1 MPRFYDLKTDSQGNN
16 ANGKI
21 SGMVD
26 REEQKNSDRFRVAE
40 GSSTPKSIYNNLDKD
55 LKAILDIF
63 KLIKEKGLD
72 ISPNL
77 KLDEKCKT
85 TEKYLAKWAENYKKH
100 KSTADKECFVKKT
113 CSDNIANII
122 VQKILERKREQ
133 EGNNS
138 ETPSDAEI
146 YLLDVHDLFMF
157 AENNIGNLLEEYIDS
172 KINGSGWIWCK
183 GNTIHA
189 VDFCYFKE
197 GENGNKNVITL
208 LQVKNKN
215 NTENS
220 SSSKIRAE
228 MKKLENT
235 LKDTNDTS
243 LDFSIKHW
251 YRLSTK
257 KESNGQITSEY
268 HWSELTTII
277 KEPLNKD
284 ELASQK
290 PDAIDLKEEESLLN
304 QSFLNNSGS
313 LIELNEAGFKEY
325 VKKEL
330 DKYLDKCYPKNKEAT
345 Q

>member
-26 REEQKNSDRFRVAE
+26 REEQKNYDSFRVAE
-40 GSSTPKSIYNNLDKD
+40 GSSTPKSIYDDLDED

-77 KLDEKCKT
+77 KLDEGCKI

-146 YLLDVHDLFMF
+146 YLPDVHDLFMF

-277 KEPLNKD
+277 
-284 ELASQK
+284 
-290 PDAIDLKEEESLLN
+290 
-304 QSFLNNSGS
+304 NNSGS
-313 LIELNEAGFKEY
+313 SIELNEAGFKEY